1 VVLGADDTQMPSGI
15 ETSPKLRVA
24 VINAISDALSSGG
37 SAGGAEPWDGICSGS
52 VPAATSVVAGA
63 DGGGLQSCGVQS
75 AASACRGSGGGGAW
89 AAGRSAGSSGWFG
102 SSLLMTAP
110 GNSTHRGSPFYS
122 ALPSLVQI
130 LPCQGGP
137 QGQFRHL
144 MEELERSTSGLVN

>member
-1 VVLGADDTQMPSGI
+1 M
-15 ETSPKLRVA
+15 
-24 VINAISDALSSGG
+24 
-37 SAGGAEPWDGICSGS
+37 
-52 VPAATSVVAGA
+52 PAATSVVAGA

-75 AASACRGSGGGGAW
+75 AASACPGSGGGGSAW

-110 GNSTHRGSPFYS
+110 GNSIHGGSPFYS

-137 QGQFRHL
+137 QGRFRHL
-144 MEELERSTSGLVN
+144 MEEQECSTFGLVN